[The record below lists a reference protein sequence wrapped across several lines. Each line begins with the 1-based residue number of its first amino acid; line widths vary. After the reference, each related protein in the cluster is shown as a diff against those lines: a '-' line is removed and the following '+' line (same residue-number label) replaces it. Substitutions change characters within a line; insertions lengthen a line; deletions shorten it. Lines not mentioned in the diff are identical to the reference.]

1 MVPQEIHR
9 REIEV
14 RVGPARSGLREV
26 ASRVRDFRLQ
36 GFTWVGAHVVAPG
49 PVHDMSADFQVDVE
63 AGRIQRAKG
72 EMALAAFDG
81 TPDTRFQGCRDIL
94 PNLADLSGLALD
106 EGLVGGI
113 RQAIG
118 RERGCYH
125 LTTLVLT
132 TAPVLRAL
140 SLLSLAPEDS
150 WRRALSLSGSAL
162 GSGRYR
168 FEGEIR
174 DERPQAGS
182 ASTHLAFEVDTLGM
196 RLGEVLV
203 ERGSGR
209 VRDPEAEALLG
220 GMSLAA
226 GFAPQLVARVGAP
239 ELEPVR
245 ELALGLSSIVTQVLI
260 AEGVPDAVPTTP
272 KPSRAA
278 NTCWMWRQGGP
289 LEAMEVGIG
298 DEPPS

>member
-1 MVPQEIHR
+1 M
-9 REIEV
+9 
-14 RVGPARSGLREV
+14 GPAQSGLRDV
-26 ASRVRDFRLQ
+26 ASRVRDRRLR

-49 PVHDMSADFQVDVE
+49 PVHDMSADFQVDVA
-63 AGRIQRAKG
+63 AGRIQHASG
-72 EMALAAFDG
+72 AMSLAAFDG
-81 TPDTRFQGCRDIL
+81 TPDTRFEGCRDIL
-94 PNLADLSGLALD
+94 PNLAELSGLALD
-106 EGLVGGI
+106 DGLVAGI

-125 LTTLVLT
+125 LTTLVLA

-140 SLLSLAPEDS
+140 PVRPLAPDDS
-150 WRRALSLSGSAL
+150 WHRALSLSGSVL
-162 GSGRYR
+162 RSHRYR

-174 DERPQAGS
+174 DERPHPGS
-182 ASTHLAFEVDTLGM
+182 GSVRLGFEVETRRM
-196 RLGEVLV
+196 RLVEVVV
-203 ERGSGR
+203 ERGSAR
-209 VRDPEAEALLG
+209 ARDTDAEALLA

-226 GFAPQLVARVGAP
+226 GFAPQLVARAGAP

-260 AEGVPDAVPTTP
+260 AEGVPGAPPTTP